1 MNKKAEEI
9 QTYLPILS
17 RLKISRKP
25 PSGRARLS
33 RPISRKR
40 RSSPLQKNQMG
51 FEDCRKDAFT
61 HRISVQGGEI
71 ALHWNS
77 MGLLTSIDF
86 ESILFPSLPE
96 GLSTGLPLELPSRIL
111 EITNSLLAYFSEGQ
125 PMTEVPWSV
134 LCQDSLSDFQRSV
147 LRACAAIP
155 HGETRNYGWIS
166 SRVGNAAASRAV
178 GQALRNNPF
187 PILVPC
193 HRVTSVDALG
203 GFMGFSHPD
212 DPALQFKK
220 RLIMLESEYRNPTFP
235 FLLKNPLCS

>member
-1 MNKKAEEI
+1 MMNAKLRWKFMTKKAEEI
-9 QTYLPILS
+9 QTYLPVLG
-17 RLKISRKP
+17 RLKSSRKSS
-25 PSGRARLS
+25 SGRARLS
-33 RPISRKR
+33 RSNGRRR

-51 FEDCRKDAFT
+51 FEDCSKDAYS
-61 HRISVQGGEI
+61 HRISVQGGVI

-96 GLSTGLPLELPSRIL
+96 DLSTDFHPELPARIL
-111 EITNSLLAYFSEGQ
+111 EITNSLVSYFAEGQ
-125 PMTEVPWSV
+125 PMPEVPWSV

-147 LRACAAIP
+147 LRVCAEIP

-220 RLIMLESEYRNPTFP
+220 TIDHA
-235 FLLKNPLCS
+235 